1 MNNKKT
7 IEMLKSINTTRDKLK
22 LKQQD
27 IQFLQEYIP
36 KFLEYTLSYTT
47 KTGIST
53 QLQFENNNTVITF
66 FDHNKY
72 NPTNDTM
79 ELLVDETDR
88 TFYQTRNGI
97 FIGPIPI
104 DPSAHDIQ
112 THRIQLTLHLD
123 QNTTNEIIQNIL
135 TEITKTD
142 DNFKVDKSVDK
153 QLEITYFKVEY
164 E

>member
-1 MNNKKT
+1 
-7 IEMLKSINTTRDKLK
+7 MLKSINTTRDKLK
-22 LKQQD
+22 QQD
-27 IQFLQEYIP
+27 IQFLQNYIP

-47 KTGIST
+47 KTSIAT
-53 QLQFENNNTVITF
+53 KFENNNTVIEF
-66 FDHNKY
+66 FDYNKY

-88 TFYQTRNGI
+88 TFYQTRNGV
-97 FIGPIPI
+97 FIGPIPM
-104 DPSAHDIQ
+104 DPSARDVQ
-112 THRIQLTLHLD
+112 THQIQMTLHLD

-153 QLEITYFKVEY
+153 QLEITYFKVKY
-164 E
+164 K